1 MSDILNV
8 AMSWCIMPRV
18 EKLKSINYQKLLKY
32 GFFGATTAGIEFIV
46 FLLLSPWAH
55 IYVASTAS
63 FLIGLVASFIF
74 NKFIVFR
81 NSKQANK
88 TEVVQFLALGLT
100 NSQLSSV
107 MTWAIST
114 ILPSIWAK
122 IISMGAIIVWNYLL
136 MNFVIFKKK

>member
-1 MSDILNV
+1 M
-8 AMSWCIMPRV
+8 

-32 GFFGATTAGIEFIV
+32 GFFGAITAGIEFVV
-46 FLLLSPWAH
+46 FLLISQFMH
-55 IYVASTAS
+55 IYAASTIS
-63 FLIGLVASFIF
+63 FVVGLSASFIF
-74 NKFIVFR
+74 NKFVVFN

-88 TEVVQFLALGLT
+88 TEVMQFLALGLT

-122 IISMGAIIVWNYLL
+122 TISMGAIIVWNYLL